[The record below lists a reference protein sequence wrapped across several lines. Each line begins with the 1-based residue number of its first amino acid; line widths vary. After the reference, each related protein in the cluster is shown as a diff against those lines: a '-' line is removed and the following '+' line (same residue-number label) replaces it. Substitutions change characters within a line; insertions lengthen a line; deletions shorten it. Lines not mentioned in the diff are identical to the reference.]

1 MQDAGAKSS
10 VDTSRALAIT
20 GLGDDE
26 TTAGMG
32 TTLID
37 KDQTTHS
44 FDSARVTGQVT
55 FASTAQF
62 TIQADTTKVY
72 FQHLQVQQVYKNLST
87 VKLNTRENAVNALDI
102 LDKAMDRINL
112 RKSKTWCNYE

>member
-1 MQDAGAKSS
+1 MGDSSTTLTLSEALPDTYDAGATIAA

-32 TTLID
+32 VTVID
-37 KDQTTHS
+37 NDQTTHT
-44 FDSARVTGQVT
+44 FDSARITGQVT

-62 TIQADTTKVY
+62 TIQADTDKGLFSTSPGSATLK
-72 FQHLQVQQVYKNLST
+72 KLST
-87 VKLNTRENAVNALDI
+87 VKLNTR
-102 LDKAMDRINL
+102 
-112 RKSKTWCNYE
+112 T